1 MYPGKLLRLL
11 QPGKTFTKIS
21 IFLPQQPVFPVQ
33 IPALRFQLLQTLLQP
48 EAMRPQGVI
57 LCLAVLTGRHLTGQ
71 FSGRRDFALTG
82 MPRPVL
88 LPILLSRAVR
98 GMHAPH
104 PGHQLGNIDLT
115 FITNS

>member
-48 EAMRPQGVI
+48 EEWARK
-57 LCLAVLTGRHLTGQ
+57 ASFSVLQ
-71 FSGRRDFALTG
+71 S
-82 MPRPVL
+82 
-88 LPILLSRAVR
+88 
-98 GMHAPH
+98 
-104 PGHQLGNIDLT
+104 
-115 FITNS
+115 